1 MPIPPILFTK
11 HAVTATEY
19 KNRFN
24 LISLH
29 AHFRSTGR
37 FQKWLRLDE
46 WFDRHWRRKQ
56 KIRGLLKLNCRF
68 RCLNKNDFNRIQLDL
83 AAADWDNDLGEM
95 ISTASS

>member
-11 HAVTATEY
+11 HVVTAAEY
-19 KNRFN
+19 ENRFN

-29 AHFRSTGR
+29 AHFLSTR
-37 FQKWLRLDE
+37 KFRKWLRLDE

-56 KIRGLLKLNCRF
+56 KIRALLKLNCRLVRF
-68 RCLNKNDFNRIQLDL
+68 NKNDFNRIQLDL